1 MIRAVCLIF
10 IFSAITACVG
20 YDSTLFVTKTNYGL
34 DLSTMPPT
42 MALDISRD
50 EGVISPQF
58 EGGKTLPVLASFK
71 ASGNNI
77 FSSSLG
83 STFAAGDA
91 ALTLATLYNSRS
103 IGPVSSAA
111 IELDTRPVETR
122 FGSGQTETVDFQSTD
137 VRPVVFGTRTA
148 LGLGVGWST
157 MASAVPDS
165 FNIGYNRKELALIP
179 ITQRAVAA
187 RSAPNASCAT
197 ATGAGETDPASYCM
211 DLSSLLATLD
221 FYVDT
226 NSASGA
232 PSPNAKTY
240 YLQYF
245 ATGSA
250 ASSMATHPA
259 VRMAMLSRLDP
270 DENFQLQGVQAGLP
284 VIFASLMALDRLGQD
299 DAQARALY
307 NAVANKNFSL
317 PASMGAAGLNA
328 YNPPSNAP
336 DTIMLDTASQ
346 QQSFS
351 SNTFND
357 LVAYIKTLSES
368 HEFTKESLE
377 FAKLAKASNTKVIF
391 KDFGAPI
398 DSAVPRDVQDTDLQR
413 IAADLEKLKKALE
426 AQQAALSKDQDV
438 YSAYSYV
445 SMQLTST

>member
-1 MIRAVCLIF
+1 MIRSAYLIF
-10 IFSAITACVG
+10 ILPIISACVG

-50 EGVISPQF
+50 EGVIAPQF

-91 ALTLATLYNSRS
+91 ALTLATLYSSQSN
-103 IGPVSSAA
+103 GPVSSAA
-111 IELDTRPVETR
+111 IQLDSEPTETR
-122 FGSGQTETVDFQSTD
+122 FGSGQTETVDFQSSD

-148 LGLGVGWST
+148 LGLGIGWST

-165 FNIGYNRKELALIP
+165 FTIGYNRKELALIP
-179 ITQRAVAA
+179 ITQRAVVA
-187 RSAPNASCAT
+187 NADPTKSCAT
-197 ATGAGETDPASYCM
+197 AKGSSQTPPAHYCM
-211 DLSSLLATLD
+211 NLSSLLATLD

-226 NSASGA
+226 KPADEA
-232 PSPNAKTY
+232 ASPNARTY

-270 DENFQLQGVQAGLP
+270 DENFQLQGVKIGLP
-284 VIFASLMALDRLGQD
+284 VIFASLKALETLGQD
-299 DAQARALY
+299 DPQAKVLF
-307 NAVANKNFSL
+307 NAVANKKYAL
-317 PASMGAAGLNA
+317 PASMGIAGLNA
-328 YNPPSNAP
+328 YYPPSKALV
-336 DTIMLDTASQ
+336 TIMIDTTTQ
-346 QQSFS
+346 QKSFS
-351 SNTFND
+351 RGTFND

-368 HEFTKESLE
+368 REFTAETLAFS
-377 FAKLAKASNTKVIF
+377 KLAKDSNTKVIF
-391 KDFGAPI
+391 KNFGAPI
-398 DSAVPRDVQDTDLQR
+398 DSSVPRDVQDTDLQR
-413 IAADLEKLKKALE
+413 IAADLEKLEKALN
-426 AQQAALSKDQDV
+426 AQQTALSKDQDV
-438 YSAYSYV
+438 YAAYSYV
-445 SMQLTST
+445 NMQLSST